1 MITWLA
7 EYTCF
12 QNFKQYLDSEHSSN
26 TMIGK
31 TKLKRAHI
39 ETRLIQQCTWVQ
51 GNIYSRAF
59 TVDLQDWFETNITCI
74 NTHALSWLANRS
86 TVNIFMYSWM
96 LLVEDIN
103 EHYYVFLA
111 DIDTKCVF
119 CPTQKYFKSSQ
130 WYMQHMEIIFPR
142 YYTFLNTKQFTC
154 KISGH

>member
-103 EHYYVFLA
+103 EHYYVILA
-111 DIDTKCVF
+111 DRTPNVCFVQLRNTLNRHSDTCNTWKS
-119 CPTQKYFKSSQ
+119 YFPG
-130 WYMQHMEIIFPR
+130 ITRF
-142 YYTFLNTKQFTC
+142 
-154 KISGH
+154 